1 MSILRWV
8 YRSFRYDF
16 WMQLVV
22 FLGVVIASAVLCGA
36 LLIGD
41 SMQGSLKSLT
51 LDRLGSIDY
60 ILTGNHWFRESL
72 ANEIANNKNNDHH
85 HLTAVPG
92 ILISGGV
99 QFDGQTAGI
108 SVIGCSDSF
117 WNSFPQTNE
126 KKRHISDKKTSSQD
140 TLFPSVPSTWDRGS
154 VVVNEALAD
163 LLNVSEK
170 ENKGVGETIS
180 VWVSRVEKIPADS
193 SLGRREERVFRKR
206 LRIQAVLP
214 NQGIGRFSLR
224 PNQQAEPLALIPL
237 GVLQDRS
244 YLDCPEKINTLF
256 ISSPETGKSQ
266 TANLEVRRLFQ
277 PTLDDL
283 GLVVDSQT
291 DDETGVN
298 RIHVKSSN
306 MLFSRDQDREIMD
319 ILPTAQPVL
328 VYLVETL
335 RAKNEARQ
343 SETPYSLVAAIDS
356 ICISGQTIPIAKD
369 AIILNDW
376 TAQDLGVQVGDRIE
390 LTYFEPESVYG
401 QTKTRTSSFCVSH
414 IVPMSG
420 IANDSE
426 LIPDWEGVSDAK
438 SLANWNPPF
447 PFDAKK
453 IREKDEKYWEEHR
466 TTPKAFI
473 ALETGRQLW
482 GSRFGETTTFLL
494 EHSAVTSQGTRQGLE
509 QRGRIEE
516 QNQEQQAREVR
527 TAHSPLPEQY
537 QETVV
542 RELFQR
548 LDPAIFGL
556 VLQPVK
562 QQGLL
567 ASKGTTPFNV
577 LFLAFSFFI
586 IGAALTLL
594 AMLFRLGL
602 ERRGIQLGTLLALGF
617 SRKRLLQLLLTE
629 GAVCTLGAALI
640 GVPLGILYAQLMIE
654 GLHTLWIDAIV
665 VPFLKLHISILS
677 LVIGFFSATILSI
690 LVVYDTLRRF
700 GCYSARELMNGGAE
714 QMIPRRKRSQL
725 TFRFILLT
733 FCILLLLLLTAG
745 LVSSDQMV
753 KAGLF
758 FATGKIALLLLL
770 FLLYHGLTSRLDSD
784 LGDFRISTL
793 FHFSVSNTGRNPGRS
808 VLSVGLL
815 SVTAFLVLAV
825 GAFHL
830 DSNSEKGNG
839 GFSLVAETRLPLYFD
854 LNTEEGR
861 NKLHFSQE
869 NLDLFKNLYSKHEI
883 GISSFR
889 VRPGDKADCLNL
901 YQSQNPRILGV
912 QPVFAQQDKFQFAQ
926 SAPFV
931 DTPWTLLN
939 RTITQDPDG
948 VRRVPII
955 LDANTAM
962 YSLHL
967 YGGVGE
973 TFEFEDDRG
982 KTVRGEVV
990 ALLAN
995 SLFQGDVLMG
1005 ETNMLELFPNI
1016 NGYCFFL
1023 LQNHPS
1029 LKTAECSDLKI
1040 EQVLRIEQALREG
1053 LGDFGLSIET
1063 TQARLARLYAV
1074 QNTYLATFS
1083 SLGGFGLFLGT
1094 LGIGIV
1100 QWRNVLQRRKE
1111 LALFRALGF
1120 RSGRIIRMVLTENL
1134 FLLVLGTLFGAFAA
1148 LLALLPQ
1155 VSGATGMSGWSI
1167 GEQFVSICF
1176 GMFLIGI
1183 IANIAAIWVLLR
1195 IPLARS
1201 LANE

>member
-1 MSILRWV
+1 MSILRLV

-16 WMQLVV
+16 WMQLVI
-22 FLGVVIASAVLCGA
+22 FLGVVVASAVLCGA

-60 ILTGNHWFRESL
+60 IITGNHWFRESL
-72 ANEIANNKNNDHH
+72 VNEMGKNNP

-92 ILISGGV
+92 ILVSGGV

-117 WNSFPQTNE
+117 WNSFPHTNDKNRQTNDTNRRRSE
-126 KKRHISDKKTSSQD
+126 EKTSSQD
-140 TLFPSVPSTWDRGS
+140 SLFSAEPSTWDRGS

-163 LLNVSEK
+163 LLNLSEK

-237 GVLQDRS
+237 DVLQDRS
-244 YLDCPEKINTLF
+244 YLDCPEKINTLL
-256 ISSPETGKSQ
+256 ISTRETAKLELSQ
-266 TANLEVRRLFQ
+266 LFQ

-306 MLFSRDQDREIMD
+306 MLFSRDQDRAIGD
-319 ILPTAQPVL
+319 LLPTAQPML

-335 RAKNEARQ
+335 EVKNEARE
-343 SETPYSLVAAIDS
+343 SVTPYSLVAAIDS
-356 ICISGQTIPIAKD
+356 IHIAGQKIPIDKD

-376 TAQDLGVQVGDRIE
+376 TAQDLGVQVGDQVQ

-426 LIPDWEGVSDAK
+426 LIPDWEGISDSK

-494 EHSAVTSQGTRQGLE
+494 EHSAVTSQGTEQGLK

-516 QNQEQQAREVR
+516 ENQEQQVREVK
-527 TAHSPLPEQY
+527 AVHVPLPED
-537 QETVV
+537 ETVV
-542 RELFQR
+542 SELLKR
-548 LDPAIFGL
+548 LDPAMFGL

-602 ERRGIQLGTLLALGF
+602 ERRGIQIGTLLALGF

-677 LVIGFFSATILSI
+677 LVIGFFSATILSV

-700 GCYSARELMNGGAE
+700 GRYSARELMNGGAE
-714 QMIPRRKRSQL
+714 QMIPRRKRSQR
-725 TFRFILLT
+725 TYRFVLLT
-733 FCILLLLLLTAG
+733 FFILLLLLLIAG

-758 FATGKIALLLLL
+758 FATGKIALILLL
-770 FLLYHGLTSRLDSD
+770 FLLYHGLTSMLDSD
-784 LGDFRISTL
+784 MGDFRIGNL

-869 NLDLFKNLYSKHEI
+869 NLDLFKDLYSKHEI
-883 GISSFR
+883 DISSFR

-901 YQSQNPRILGV
+901 YQPKNPRILGV
-912 QPVFAQQDKFQFAQ
+912 QPVFARHDKFQFAQ

-931 DTPWTLLN
+931 ENPWTLLN
-939 RTITQDPDG
+939 QAITQDPDG

-995 SLFQGDVLMG
+995 SLFQGDLLMS
-1005 ETNMLELFPNI
+1005 ETNMLELFPHI
-1016 NGYCFFL
+1016 NGYGFFL
-1023 LQNHPS
+1023 IQNQPS
-1029 LKTAECSDLKI
+1029 LKTAECSDLEI
-1040 EQVLRIEQALREG
+1040 EKALRES
-1053 LGDFGLSIET
+1053 LGDFGLSVET
-1063 TQARLARLYAV
+1063 TQERLARLYAV

-1134 FLLVLGTLFGAFAA
+1134 FLLVLGTFFGAFAA
-1148 LLALLPQ
+1148 LLALIPQ
-1155 VSGATGMSGWSI
+1155 VSGTTGMSGWAI
-1167 GEQFVSICF
+1167 GEQFACICL
-1176 GMFLIGI
+1176 GMLLIGI
-1183 IANIAAIWVLLR
+1183 IANIAAIRVLLQ